1 MIFKEMIKNTHHT
14 GMDNRRTQWI
24 QPRIFKYIKEPMRSE
39 EYNNKNE
46 QSLEGINSELS
57 DTEEHISN
65 LEDTILEII

>member
-1 MIFKEMIKNTHHT
+1 
-14 GMDNRRTQWI
+14 
-24 QPRIFKYIKEPMRSE
+24 MRSE